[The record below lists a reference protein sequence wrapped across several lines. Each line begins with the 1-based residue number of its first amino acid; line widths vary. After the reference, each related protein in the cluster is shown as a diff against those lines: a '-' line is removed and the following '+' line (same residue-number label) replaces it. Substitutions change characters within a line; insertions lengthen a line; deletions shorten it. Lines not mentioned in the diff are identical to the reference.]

1 MLLTK
6 FIFSKIGRLTS
17 LLIISS
23 FILGSFSSS
32 VFAKSQKTE
41 GQNSVSHSNIGMPT
55 HRRDGG
61 SRSGNNSCLASRR
74 NLVALIPDQTVALTA
89 SASPELFFYVPKTTQ
104 PKTLEFVLRS
114 EEDELIYESFLQTNG
129 EGIISVKIPPEVRAN
144 LLQTEAN
151 YHWYLSMI
159 CNPQQRSR
167 DLVVEGWMRQS
178 EIGSIL
184 EKQIN
189 RADVTAQADLYQEE
203 GLWYDALS
211 TLAEQKKEIAEEPLI
226 QAKWTELLSS
236 VGLKELANESF
247 IHTKVVDNYK

>member
-1 MLLTK
+1 M
-6 FIFSKIGRLTS
+6 
-17 LLIISS
+17 
-23 FILGSFSSS
+23 
-32 VFAKSQKTE
+32 
-41 GQNSVSHSNIGMPT
+41 
-55 HRRDGG
+55 
-61 SRSGNNSCLASRR
+61 
-74 NLVALIPDQTVALTA
+74 IPDQTVALTA

-104 PKTLEFVLRS
+104 AKTLEFVLRS